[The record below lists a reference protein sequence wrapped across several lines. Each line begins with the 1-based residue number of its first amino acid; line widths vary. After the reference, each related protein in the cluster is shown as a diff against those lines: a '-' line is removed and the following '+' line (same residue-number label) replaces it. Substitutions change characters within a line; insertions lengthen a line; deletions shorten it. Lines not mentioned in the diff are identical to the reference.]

1 MGSCNEDSKFEKKE
15 NLKETWKFNGDIT
28 RNNGNIITSGLKG
41 KIKILEDNNI
51 KEIYVEGN
59 FGGKANS
66 KNKFSIKG
74 IETHNNNDNKDP
86 KKTTFQIIEDNNI
99 EDNKIYPKEVIFIKT
114 NLNEAKIESEFKFK
128 DCGLCKLS
136 LSLDNYKKKEKEIVN
151 ENQKPE
157 FQSIEGATE
166 EEIIS
171 NSKYGL
177 RNLGNTCY
185 INSSLQILFHIPQ
198 FVELIKGCSDFD
210 NNIIESINSI
220 FKEIIKKKKDNYD
233 YYTINPNKFLNLF
246 LKNHYSDYYNNYNQ
260 LDSEMFLEDLL
271 WDINEELL
279 QLTPIELNL
288 PKSTTKKEEV
298 YHEYLKE
305 SQEEIYYKMKDLF
318 YVTFVH
324 EKVCEI
330 CKDVTYYFDDSPGLK
345 LNFEKIN
352 YKKTIDLL
360 TLIKENFKE
369 PIKIKSS
376 LDCEN
381 CKKTKIIYET
391 TRIAKLPKILIL
403 SLQKTNKNNTRIYPW
418 DVKYDEEFGIKE
430 IVDQDLSKDDPAY
443 YQHFAI
449 NNHCGNSPISGHYW
463 SSIFLEKY
471 KSWYC
476 FDDESVSKENE
487 LTYSKTNYILF
498 YKQKKI

>member
-1 MGSCNEDSKFEKKE
+1 MGSCSEISKCQEKE
-15 NLKETWKFNGDIT
+15 YLKETWKFNGEIKGIS
-28 RNNGNIITSGLKG
+28 NNIVFSGLKG
-41 KIKILEDNNI
+41 KITILEVNNI
-51 KEIYVEGN
+51 KEIHVEGN
-59 FGGKANS
+59 FGGKADS
-66 KNKFSIKG
+66 KNKFSLKG
-74 IETHNNNDNKDP
+74 KESHNNNDDKDP
-86 KKTTFQIIEDNNI
+86 KKTTFQIIEDNK
-99 EDNKIYPKEVIFIKT
+99 DYPKEVIFIKT
-114 NLNEAKIESEFKFK
+114 DINKPKIESEFKFK
-128 DCGLCKLS
+128 NCLCKLS
-136 LSLDNYKKKEKEIVN
+136 LSLDNYKKKEKKILN

-157 FQSIEGATE
+157 FQSVEGSTE

-198 FVELIKGCSDFD
+198 FVELIKGCSDFE
-210 NNIIESINSI
+210 NNITESINSI

-246 LKNHYSDYYNNYNQ
+246 LQNHYSDYYNNYNQ

-279 QLTPIELNL
+279 QLTPRELNL
-288 PKSTTKKEEV
+288 PEPNKKKEEV

-330 CKDVTYYFDDSPGLK
+330 CKYVTYYFDDSPGLK

-352 YKKTIDLL
+352 HKKTIDLL

-369 PIKIKSS
+369 PIKIESS
-376 LDCEN
+376 LDCEK
-381 CKKTKIIYET
+381 CKKTKIINET

-403 SLQKTNKNNTRIYPW
+403 SLQKTNKNNTIIYPW
-418 DVKYDEEFGIKE
+418 NVKYDEEFGIKE

-476 FDDESVSKENE
+476 FDDERVSKENG

-498 YKQKKI
+498 YKQKQI